1 MEFVYL
7 LEIPAIQVIIVLT
20 GQWQSDI
27 WRLNLCKF
35 YLYFKLNKSV
45 PMTQFIPMTELAAN
59 VKTRK

>member
-45 PMTQFIPMTELAAN
+45 LMTQFIPMT
-59 VKTRK
+59 VC